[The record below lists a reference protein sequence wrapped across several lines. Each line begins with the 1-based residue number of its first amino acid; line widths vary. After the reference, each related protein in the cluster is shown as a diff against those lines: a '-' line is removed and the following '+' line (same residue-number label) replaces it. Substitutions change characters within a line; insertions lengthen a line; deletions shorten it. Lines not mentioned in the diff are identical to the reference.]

1 MKKKFLSVLIAGA
14 LGICVLTGC
23 QKAPE
28 ASADSDVYHA
38 KSSLEGEVEN
48 IVAKESGTN
57 TTGTDKAES
66 GGSYDALVGTEENGI
81 WICAEVPTAPQAVR
95 TLTLQKRDDW
105 DTEKLREVLD
115 SESGNVQDITAEYLA
130 QREKS

>member
-1 MKKKFLSVLIAGA
+1 MSVLIAGA

-81 WICAEVPTAPQAVR
+81 WIVQKFPQR
-95 TLTLQKRDDW
+95 RRQLGR
-105 DTEKLREVLD
+105 
-115 SESGNVQDITAEYLA
+115 
-130 QREKS
+130 

>member
-14 LGICVLTGC
+14 LGACVLTGC

-28 ASADSDVYHA
+28 ASAYSDVYHA
-38 KSSLEGEVEN
+38 KSSLEGAVEK
-48 IVAKESGTN
+48 IAAKESDAN
-57 TTGTDKAES
+57 TTGTDTPKS

-81 WICAEVPTAPQAVR
+81 WICAEVPAAPQTVQ

-105 DTEKLREVLD
+105 DT
-115 SESGNVQDITAEYLA
+115 
-130 QREKS
+130 